1 MVFSVTTNSFVE
13 TVFFLVTSSGNIVT
27 GGEFQMFS
35 RQKTFSIALSRD
47 MIPEAHIVVWHIQKG
62 EVIADSLNFF
72 VNGTRINNVSITRT
86 NECTTCLWRTHDF
99 VLHRD
104 I

>member
-1 MVFSVTTNSFVE
+1 MTA
-13 TVFFLVTSSGNIVT
+13 
-27 GGEFQMFS
+27 

-47 MIPEAHIVVWHIQKG
+47 MLPEAHMVAWYIYKG

-72 VNGTRINNVSITRT
+72 VNGTRLNSVSFLI
-86 NECTTCLWRTHDF
+86 
-99 VLHRD
+99 